1 MHFCLNLTHPNVAP
15 AASNFKLPCFP
26 PPLDH
31 PVSLASDGSVL
42 SRVGDPCWD
51 LTPMSRKVTRVYFR
65 DGADDP
71 RRIMDAANGAVFR
84 TIAAYWLWGPLAVTT
99 SAEMLQRTDL
109 LRPIFRL
116 CSEHKVTADRLHRH
130 PRILAKV
137 AKLIRPSAARH
148 TIRILHDIYES
159 RDSIGFFILSRDQI
173 VALASELPE
182 HQKVQ
187 TPYIPP
193 RIWTLLMQRSLT
205 FIDEFLAVA
214 DDYRRAFKHLV
225 AEKLEEDSAATA
237 QPTVA
242 LESLIS
248 KWLLR
253 TESLSDALSSIA
265 TLVNLCASIQI
276 VSYSLMRIEEASNLP
291 LDCLLIERD
300 AIGDT
305 VYLLRGRT
313 TKSVKDDDARW
324 IVSSDC
330 VRAVSAATV
339 IAKLRLEC
347 RQRRLGL
354 NEEIDRQAPLFP
366 RSFEPWQGGRGR
378 NGKHYW
384 DLSVAKDSQELAR
397 ELARFPRLLPRSE
410 LTIMEADMVVSRHLN
425 PMASVSKIE
434 VGLHWRFAWHQFRR
448 TGAVNMLSSGLVSD
462 LSLQYQ
468 LKHTGLT
475 MSRYYGRG
483 HVLLGAL
490 MNESA
495 RGEYVRNMYQ
505 VLAYEFSNL
514 RSSQYISPYGDRHKD
529 RLINIVSTS
538 DHKALVSA
546 AKSGKI
552 QYRAHLLGGCASPKP
567 CKFGG
572 FENVAACSLPKPCEY
587 LLYDATRLEKY
598 HVLLDDA
605 RGRLEGAP
613 LGSPLFEALSGQ
625 VHALEGAIR
634 FCESSNESE

>member
-1 MHFCLNLTHPNVAP
+1 
-15 AASNFKLPCFP
+15 
-26 PPLDH
+26 
-31 PVSLASDGSVL
+31 
-42 SRVGDPCWD
+42 
-51 LTPMSRKVTRVYFR
+51 MSRKVTRVYFR
-65 DGADDP
+65 DDADDP

-116 CSEHKVTADRLHRH
+116 CSKHGITADRLHRH
-130 PRILAKV
+130 PRVLAKV
-137 AKLIRPSAARH
+137 AKLIRPSAAKH
-148 TIRILHDIYES
+148 TIRILHDIYEC

-193 RIWTLLMQRSLT
+193 RIWTILMQQSLT
-205 FIDEFLAVA
+205 FLDDFLATS
-214 DDYRRAFKHLV
+214 DDYSRIFKQLV
-225 AEKLEEDSAATA
+225 AEKLVEGGATTVQSTGPLDSLT
-237 QPTVA
+237 
-242 LESLIS
+242 S
-248 KWLLR
+248 KWLPC
-253 TESLSDALSSIA
+253 TENLSNTLSSIA

-276 VSYSLMRIEEASNLP
+276 VSYSLMRIEEASSLP

-313 TKSVKDDDARW
+313 SKTIKDDDARW

-330 VRAVSAATV
+330 VRAVSAATI
-339 IAKLRLEC
+339 IANLRLEC
-347 RQRRLGL
+347 RQRHLGL
-354 NEEIDRQAPLFP
+354 NESIDPQSPLFP
-366 RSFEPWQGGRGR
+366 RSFEPWQGGH
-378 NGKHYW
+378 GKNSVHYW
-384 DLSVAKDSQELAR
+384 DLSVAKDTQELSR
-397 ELARFPRLLPRSE
+397 ELSRFPRLLPESG
-410 LTIMEADMVVSRHLN
+410 LAITEADMVVSRHLN
-425 PMASVSKIE
+425 PMTSTSKIE
-434 VGLHWRFAWHQFRR
+434 VGLQWRFAWHQFRR

-483 HVLLGAL
+483 HVLLGAK
-490 MNESA
+490 MNEGA

-505 VLAYEFSNL
+505 VLAREFSNL
-514 RSSQYISPYGDRHKD
+514 RSNQYVSPYGDRHKD
-529 RLINIVSTS
+529 RLINIVSAS
-538 DHKALVSA
+538 DHRTLVSA

-567 CKFGG
+567 CGFGG
-572 FENVAACSLPKPCEY
+572 FENVVACSLPKPCEY
-587 LLYDATRLEKY
+587 LLYDKSRLEKY
-598 HVLLDDA
+598 RILLDDA
-605 RGRLEGAP
+605 RERLRDAP
-613 LGSPLFEALSGQ
+613 LDSPLFESLSGQ
-625 VHALEGAIR
+625 VQALEGAIS
-634 FCESSNESE
+634 FCESNNES